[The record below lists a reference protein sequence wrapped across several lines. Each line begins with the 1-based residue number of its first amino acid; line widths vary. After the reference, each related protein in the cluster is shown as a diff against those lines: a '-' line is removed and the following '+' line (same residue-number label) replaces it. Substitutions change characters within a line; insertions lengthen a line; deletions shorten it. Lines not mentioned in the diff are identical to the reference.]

1 MGSRSGEMYLVHI
14 YTTGCKA
21 MKMRSRSCDMYLVHD
36 IYTTGC
42 KAMKMRSMS
51 GDMYLTRDIFAMG
64 CIPGLNDYDEHT
76 CTCMIYGC

>member
-1 MGSRSGEMYLVHI
+1 MGSRSG
-14 YTTGCKA
+14 
-21 MKMRSRSCDMYLVHD
+21 DMYLVHD

-51 GDMYLTRDIFAMG
+51 GDMYLARDIFAMG

>member
-1 MGSRSGEMYLVHI
+1 MGSRSGEMYLVH
-14 YTTGCKA
+14 
-21 MKMRSRSCDMYLVHD
+21 